1 MKTNTKKFMFGL
13 LACVTLLAVSCEP
26 NTTAEEDSLY
36 NTESVDGN
44 KIKIPKNG

>member
-1 MKTNTKKFMFGL
+1 MKMNIKKITFAL
-13 LACVTLLAVSCEP
+13 LACMTLLAVSCEP

-36 NTESVDGN
+36 ETESVDGN

>member
-1 MKTNTKKFMFGL
+1 MKTNKKKIMLGL